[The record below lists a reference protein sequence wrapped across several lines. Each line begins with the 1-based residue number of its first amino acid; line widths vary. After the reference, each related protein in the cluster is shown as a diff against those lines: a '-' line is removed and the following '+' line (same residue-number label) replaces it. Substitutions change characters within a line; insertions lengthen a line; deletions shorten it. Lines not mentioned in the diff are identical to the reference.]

1 MRVVLIE
8 DEAPALAALERAAS
22 QCDPQLEVLARIGSV
37 EAAVE
42 WFLANPPPDLVLC
55 DVMLA
60 DGLSLTIFE
69 RVSVAA
75 PVVFCTAYDTFW
87 TEALARGGIDYL
99 VKPIELERLRQTF
112 AKLDQLRRHFTPDLG
127 PLLRSLQSSANPAAY
142 KTRLVVKRGLEFVS
156 LPVDRIA
163 LFTTDHK
170 LTLLIDRD
178 ARQYLL
184 DRPLAELATE
194 LDPREFFRA
203 NRRFLVAFAAIRSF
217 RPQAKGRIALD
228 VEHAAESIVVSQE
241 SAKAFREWFER

>member
-8 DEAPALAALERAAS
+8 DEAPALAALERAANA
-22 QCDPQLEVLARIGSV
+22 CDPQLEVLARIGSV
-37 EAAVE
+37 EAAVA
-42 WFLANPPPDLVLC
+42 WFRENPPPDLVLC
-55 DVMLA
+55 DVMLV

-75 PVVFCTAYDTFW
+75 PVVFCTAYDTYW
-87 TEALARGGIDYL
+87 TQALARGGIDYL

-127 PLLRSLQSSANPAAY
+127 PLLRSLQASSTSPY

-163 LFTTDHK
+163 LFTTEHK
-170 LTLLIDRD
+170 LTVLIDRD

-184 DRPLAELATE
+184 DRPLAELAAE
-194 LDPREFFRA
+194 LDPRSFFRA
-203 NRRFLVAFAAIRSF
+203 NRRFLVAFTAIRSF

-228 VEHAAESIVVSQE
+228 VEHASEPIVVSQE